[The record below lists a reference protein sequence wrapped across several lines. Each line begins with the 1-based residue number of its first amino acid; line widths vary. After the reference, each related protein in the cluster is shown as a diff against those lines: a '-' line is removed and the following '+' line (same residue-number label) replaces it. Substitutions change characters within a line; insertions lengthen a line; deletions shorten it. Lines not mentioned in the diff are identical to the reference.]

1 MGQKSQIK
9 RGAVLSYFNML
20 ITISTGFILSPL
32 MKNTW
37 GADNMGCYILI
48 GSMIG
53 YISLLDFGLGDCI
66 VRYVAKFRA
75 QENKKARDNFINMCF
90 TLYLVIAVVVAV
102 VGVLLFF
109 TYHNFLDEG
118 KYTPEQFA
126 LMDKMFLIVLLN
138 LVVSFVFQVFPGVLG
153 AYEKFIFIRRVE
165 LIRNIVRP
173 IIVLLLLHY
182 NYDAVSVVIVDA
194 CSNIFYYACV
204 IVYALKVLNI
214 RVCMKGI
221 DYSIIR
227 ELFNYS
233 FFVFLT
239 YVVNQL
245 NWKIDHLILG
255 MNNGG
260 EQITISSTG
269 TQFANYF
276 IQISTTLATLFLPR
290 VTNLV
295 VKNAGKGPLTDIMI
309 RVGRI
314 QFLILG
320 LVFTG
325 FTIIGKQFMVTW
337 MGPGFIDSY
346 YIGLMMMVA
355 LFVPEIQT
363 VGLNILFA
371 KSMHK
376 FRACMLLGIA
386 VLNVAVSIPLA
397 NNYGAIGAAIGTAL
411 SLLIGNGLILN
422 IYYNNAVG
430 VDIKRFFKE
439 TCHGLLPVMLISIL
453 LSSITFLVPQN
464 GWFSVFV
471 RGVIVTVIYFG
482 MQWIFGMNRYEK
494 NLIIQLIEKFTKK
507 LPHLEGR
514 EGD

>member
-9 RGAVLSYFNML
+9 RGAVLSYLNML
-20 ITISTGFILSPL
+20 ITISTGFILSPM
-32 MKNTW
+32 MKDTW
-37 GADNMGCYILI
+37 GPDNAGCYVLI

-66 VRYVAKFRA
+66 IRYVAKFRA

-90 TLYLVIAVVVAV
+90 TLYLVIAAVVAV
-102 VGVLLFF
+102 VGLLLFF
-109 TYHNFLDEG
+109 TYHNFLDSA

-126 LMDKMFLIVLLN
+126 LMDKMFLIVLFN
-138 LVVSFVFQVFPGVLG
+138 LVISFVFQVFPGVLG
-153 AYEKFIFIRRVE
+153 AYERFIFTRRIE

-173 IIVLLLLHY
+173 FVVLLLLHY
-182 NYDAVSVVIVDA
+182 GFDAVSVVIVDA
-194 CSNIFYYACV
+194 LANIFYYACV
-204 IVYALKVLNI
+204 IVYSLKVLNI
-214 RVCMKGI
+214 RVCLKGI

-255 MNNGG
+255 MYNGG
-260 EQITISSTG
+260 EQILISSTG

-276 IQISTTLATLFLPR
+276 IQISTTLAALFLPR

-295 VKNAGKGPLTDIMI
+295 VKNADGKPLTDIMI

-325 FTIIGKQFMVTW
+325 FTVIGKQFMIEW
-337 MGPGFIDSY
+337 MGEGFVNSY

-397 NNYGAIGAAIGTAL
+397 RAYGAIGAAIGTAL
-411 SLLIGNGLILN
+411 SLAIGNGLILN

-439 TCHGLLPVMLISIL
+439 TCHRLLPIMLISIL
-453 LSSITFLVPQN
+453 AGGVTFLLPQN
-464 GWFSVFV
+464 GWISLGV
-471 RGVIVTVIYFG
+471 RGIIVTIIYCG
-482 MQWIFGMNRYEK
+482 LQWIFGMNHYEK
-494 NLIIQLIEKFTKK
+494 SLIRQLLGKFTNK
-507 LPHLEGR
+507 LSHSKSGGEN
-514 EGD
+514 